1 MNYNTNKVEELNYI
15 LHTNEVQEKKNKMAK
30 EKALYEAKLYERDS
44 RELYNMVNNRVDYT
58 RQYEKFRK
66 DVTDSFVT
74 EAILCINNSCL
85 NKYTLEDEYN
95 NQLARQLVTNFVQ
108 EEGSQNLLNRFK
120 RTSYLLS
127 EVAYV
132 CEQHI
137 NLVLEKADKKNP
149 DTMKIDNEDKK
160 SFYNRLD
167 TIDSDNSIS
176 AIRNRVM
183 DATQDFIDSN
193 TLDKM
198 KIKDILQDTKEK
210 IEKSREKKNAKQ
222 IQESYAYSSKRD
234 IQEIRSN
241 KTKNIFEAMVYT
253 LAESSMINE
262 SANEIYVKNS
272 ALDMDKIVE
281 HCEIMY
287 NFLATID
294 TTKMKN
300 VDESY
305 IKTMLKDLKG

>member
-15 LHTNEVQEKKNKMAK
+15 LHTNEVQEKKNQMAK
-30 EKALYEAKLYERDS
+30 EKALYEAKIYERDS

-167 TIDSDNSIS
+167 TIDSDKSIS

-222 IQESYAYSSKRD
+222 LQESYAYSSKRD
-234 IQEIRSN
+234 IQEIRNN
-241 KTKNIFEAMVYT
+241 KTKNVFEAMVYI

-287 NFLATID
+287 NFLTTID

>member
-15 LHTNEVQEKKNKMAK
+15 LHNNEVQEKKNQMAK

-160 SFYNRLD
+160 SFYNR
-167 TIDSDNSIS
+167 
-176 AIRNRVM
+176 
-183 DATQDFIDSN
+183 
-193 TLDKM
+193 
-198 KIKDILQDTKEK
+198 
-210 IEKSREKKNAKQ
+210 
-222 IQESYAYSSKRD
+222 
-234 IQEIRSN
+234 
-241 KTKNIFEAMVYT
+241 
-253 LAESSMINE
+253 
-262 SANEIYVKNS
+262 
-272 ALDMDKIVE
+272 
-281 HCEIMY
+281 
-287 NFLATID
+287 
-294 TTKMKN
+294 
-300 VDESY
+300 
-305 IKTMLKDLKG
+305 

>member
-95 NQLARQLVTNFVQ
+95 NQLTRQLVTNFVQ

-167 TIDSDNSIS
+167 TIDSDKSIT

-241 KTKNIFEAMVYT
+241 KTKNVFEAMVYT

-262 SANEIYVKNS
+262 SANQIYVKNS

-287 NFLATID
+287 NFLTTID

-300 VDESY
+300 VNESY
-305 IKTMLKDLKG
+305 IRTMLKDLKG